1 MAAGGPQDCDRL
13 FEERI
18 NAGDLEGLVRL
29 YEPRAT
35 FVPQEGEPVTGTA
48 GIRAALA
55 GFVAMKPRLK
65 LDVQK
70 VVTAGEGLAALYSE
84 WSMSAVGPDGAT
96 LNLAGKSIEIVRR
109 QPDGAW
115 LFVLDDPF
123 ARG

>member
-1 MAAGGPQDCDRL
+1 MSVHAPEDCDRL

-55 GFVAMKPRLK
+55 GFVAMRPTLK
-65 LDVQK
+65 LNVQK
-70 VVTAGEGLAALYSE
+70 VVMAGDGLAALYGE
-84 WSMSAVGPDGAT
+84 WSMVVVGPDGAT
-96 LNLAGKSIEIVRR
+96 ANLAGKSIEIVRR

>member
-1 MAAGGPQDCDRL
+1 M
-13 FEERI
+13 
-18 NAGDLEGLVRL
+18 VRL

-55 GFVAMKPRLK
+55 GFVAMRPKLK
-65 LDVQK
+65 LNVQK
-70 VVTAGEGLAALYSE
+70 AVMAGDGPWRCCTASGAWRSVVPTVPRRISR
-84 WSMSAVGPDGAT
+84 
-96 LNLAGKSIEIVRR
+96 GKSIEIVRR